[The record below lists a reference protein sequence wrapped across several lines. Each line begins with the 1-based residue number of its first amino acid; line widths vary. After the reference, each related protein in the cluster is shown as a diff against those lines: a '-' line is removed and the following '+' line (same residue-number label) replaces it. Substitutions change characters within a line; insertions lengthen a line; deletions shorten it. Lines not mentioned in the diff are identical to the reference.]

1 MFQATLAALL
11 LAVAASAQTPQ
22 TVTVM
27 VPIVGSVLG
36 AGDVRWK
43 TEVEIYNDSRDEM
56 FVALRLPTT
65 IDQPTIAF
73 TLGGGRTQRFAD
85 VIGEAFGL
93 DSVLSPLIVET
104 LGKRSVRVKARVY
117 AVHSE
122 GVTQGEPVPV
132 TYAESGY
139 PIRTLNGLSFSDV
152 FRTNVGLVNLSDRD
166 ATFTLALQRVAGRN
180 IAVTRLSLSPNSL
193 SQTSIQTLFP
203 LITKGDDFS
212 VVIETN
218 TPNTYVYASV
228 IENATSDARFIPP
241 ATGAPQAQ
249 FIAGNAQ

>member
-193 SQTSIQTLFP
+193 SQTSIQSLFP

-241 ATGAPQAQ
+241 AIGSPQAQ
-249 FIAGNAQ
+249 FIAGKAQ